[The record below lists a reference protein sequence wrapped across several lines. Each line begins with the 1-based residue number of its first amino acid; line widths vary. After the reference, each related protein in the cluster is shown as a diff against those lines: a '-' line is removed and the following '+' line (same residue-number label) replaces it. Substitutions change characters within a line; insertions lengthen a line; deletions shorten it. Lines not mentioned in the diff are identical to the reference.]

1 MASVNSAKA
10 AEKWQKLMN
19 MSQEFYSDIASG
31 NVSPEVLSG
40 VESILTQQSFL
51 SYRVF
56 SNAITSIQAAAN
68 DIAILLTA
76 KDARYSK
83 DVVTKEAFKVL
94 FEKYQ
99 DELFN
104 RVYNAIKESSDTK
117 NLKKD
122 IFTNISPVQEIV
134 NKSYNL
140 ISNIYDTIQN
150 QYSRRDSSNFA
161 VSVSKP
167 NNTFGLAKREEDTFL
182 RSRDTTKPKKRN
194 KDGIDYDIILDYYKN
209 SKGLSEKIVES
220 LEKLSNTNI
229 LPFGNIM
236 ASMLKNNFLV
246 KSRLDRAVVQGKLED
261 LKQKTIID
269 DDGNYRKLNQKEIA
283 EQLAKF
289 REEYEKDKKSNP
301 KKYAQLRKQ
310 YLTKY
315 FKKYNKTFGD
325 LFEGTSNL
333 LRSIKSSIPSGLS
346 FLKDALLTVAGT
358 AIAWPII
365 RDNIIPLITNNLPD
379 VTKALKDY
387 IKGDGLKNDFS
398 SLIDKIVEKFPDT
411 WEKVSD
417 IVTTVFDAVGTMS
430 GVLLEKIWNGIK
442 NFLGLGDTEDVA
454 KKKEQIKPLSDRVEK
469 LTAEAGAE
477 EDPVHKK
484 ELEKER
490 DKARSELQKA
500 SDLNIRLKKSK
511 KLIATDSYFATDD
524 LRPYI
529 EEAEKSGNWLPV
541 AEQIPDKYRTPQA
554 KMAIQTKDPSYLDP
568 KSDVNRRVG
577 KASDKRNA
585 PAVNNTYENDDT
597 GIAQQTVESLGVSS
611 KNPVSNP
618 IPNTTSVQQEPL
630 KISKETEVSNTP
642 EIPNKASTPSGS
654 SSPQTGGLNAKTFPS
669 VSVGRPSGDL
679 TISSTGIL
687 GGESY

>member
-76 KDARYSK
+76 KDARYNK
-83 DVVTKEAFKVL
+83 DIVTKEAFKVL

-167 NNTFGLAKREEDTFL
+167 NNTFVAKREDTFL
-182 RSRDTTKPKKRN
+182 RSRDTTKPKNRN
-194 KDGIDYDIILDYYKN
+194 NDGIDYDDILDYYKD

-220 LEKLSNTNI
+220 LEKLSNTNV

-236 ASMLKNNFLV
+236 ASMLKNNLLV

-261 LKQKTIID
+261 LKQKTIVD
-269 DDGNYRKLNQKEIA
+269 DEGNYRKLNQKEIA

-333 LRSIKSSIPSGLS
+333 LRSIKSSIPSSLS

-469 LTAEAGAE
+469 LTERMGAE
-477 EDPVHKK
+477 EDPTKKK
-484 ELEKER
+484 ELEKEWR
-490 DKARSELQKA
+490 KARSELQKA
-500 SDLNIRLKKSK
+500 SDLNIRLKRSG
-511 KLIATDSYFATDD
+511 LSIAKDSYFATDD
-524 LRPYI
+524 LKPYI
-529 EEAEKSGNWLPV
+529 EKAEESGNWLPV
-541 AEQIPDKYRTPQA
+541 AEQIPDKYRTPEA
-554 KMAIQTKDPSYLDP
+554 KKAIQTKNPRYLDRGY
-568 KSDVNRRVG
+568 KDNSDN
-577 KASDKRNA
+577 KIN
-585 PAVNNTYENDDT
+585 T
-597 GIAQQTVESLGVSS
+597 GIIKQYFQENPEAAQIAESIGVSI
-611 KNPVSNP
+611 PVETSSSNP

-630 KISKETEVSNTP
+630 KISKETEISNTP
-642 EIPNKASTPSGS
+642 ETPNKASIPSGS
-654 SSPQTGGLNAKTFPS
+654 SSPQTGGLNAKIFPS

>member
-76 KDARYSK
+76 KDARYNK

-122 IFTNISPVQEIV
+122 IFSNIFPVQEIV

-140 ISNIYDTIQN
+140 ISNIYDTIQK
-150 QYSRRDSSNFA
+150 QYSSRDSSNFA
-161 VSVSKP
+161 VSVSRSR
-167 NNTFGLAKREEDTFL
+167 NTFELAKREEDTFL
-182 RSRDTTKPKKRN
+182 RSRDTTKSKKRS
-194 KDGIDYDIILDYYKN
+194 KDGIDYDDIFDYYKD
-209 SKGLSEKIVES
+209 SKGLSEKIAES

-261 LKQKTIID
+261 LKQKTIVD
-269 DDGNYRKLNQKEIA
+269 DEGNYRKLNQNEIA

-333 LRSIKSSIPSGLS
+333 IRSIKSSIPSSLS

-358 AIAWPII
+358 TIAWPVI
-365 RDNIIPLITNNLPD
+365 RDNILPLITNNLPD
-379 VTKALKDY
+379 VTKSLKDY

-398 SLIDKIVEKFPDT
+398 SLIDNIVKKFPDT

-417 IVTTVFDAVGTMS
+417 IVKTVFDAVGTMS

-442 NFLGLGDTEDVA
+442 NFLGLGDTEDVV
-454 KKKEQIKPLSDRVEK
+454 KKKEQVNPLQDRVTK
-469 LTAEAGAE
+469 LTEAMGAE
-477 EDPVHKK
+477 QDPTKKK
-484 ELEKER
+484 ELEKEWL
-490 DKARSELQKA
+490 KARSELQQA
-500 SDLNIRLKKSK
+500 SDLNIRLRDSG

-524 LRPYI
+524 LKPYI

-541 AEQIPDKYRTPQA
+541 AEQIPDKYRTTEA
-554 KMAIQTKDPSYLDP
+554 KKAIQTKNPRYLDRGY
-568 KSDVNRRVG
+568 KDNSDNKINNSIVKQYFQENPEAAQIA
-577 KASDKRNA
+577 KA
-585 PAVNNTYENDDT
+585 V
-597 GIAQQTVESLGVSS
+597 GVSI
-611 KNPVSNP
+611 PVETPSNP

-630 KISKETEVSNTP
+630 KMSKGTEVSNTT
-642 EIPNKASTPSGS
+642 ETPNKASTPSGS
-654 SSPQTGGLNAKTFPS
+654 SSPQTGGLNAKIFPS

>member
-76 KDARYSK
+76 KDARYNK

-167 NNTFGLAKREEDTFL
+167 NNAFGLAKREEDTFL
-182 RSRDTTKPKKRN
+182 RSRDTTEPKKRN
-194 KDGIDYDIILDYYKN
+194 KDGIDYDDILDYYKD

-261 LKQKTIID
+261 LKQKTIVD
-269 DDGNYRKLNQKEIA
+269 DEGNYRKLNQNEIA

-289 REEYEKDKKSNP
+289 REEYEKDKKNNP

-333 LRSIKSSIPSGLS
+333 IRSIKSSIPSSLS

-454 KKKEQIKPLSDRVEK
+454 KKKEQVNPLSDRVTNLTEK
-469 LTAEAGAE
+469 MTAEK
-477 EDPVHKK
+477 DPAKKK
-484 ELEKER
+484 ELEKEWN
-490 DKARSELQKA
+490 KARKELQQA
-500 SDLNIRLKKSK
+500 SDLNIRLKSSG
-511 KLIATDSYFATDD
+511 KLIAKDSYFATDD
-524 LRPYI
+524 LKPYI

-541 AEQIPDKYRTPQA
+541 AEQIPDKYRTPEA
-554 KMAIQTKDPSYLDP
+554 KKAIQTKNPKYLDRGY
-568 KSDVNRRVG
+568 KDNSDNKINNSIVKQYFQENPEAAQIA
-577 KASDKRNA
+577 KA
-585 PAVNNTYENDDT
+585 V
-597 GIAQQTVESLGVSS
+597 GVSI
-611 KNPVSNP
+611 PAETLSNP

-630 KISKETEVSNTP
+630 KMSKETEISNTP
-642 EIPNKASTPSGS
+642 ETPNKASTPSGS
-654 SSPQTGGLNAKTFPS
+654 SSPQTGGLNAKIFPS

>member
-19 MSQEFYSDIASG
+19 MSQGFYSDIASG

-76 KDARYSK
+76 KDARYNK

-167 NNTFGLAKREEDTFL
+167 NNTFVSKREDTFL
-182 RSRDTTKPKKRN
+182 RSRDTTEPKKRN
-194 KDGIDYDIILDYYKN
+194 KDGIDYDDILEYYKD
-209 SKGLSEKIVES
+209 SRGLSEKIAES
-220 LEKLSNTNI
+220 LEKLSNTNV

-236 ASMLKNNFLV
+236 ASMLKNNLLV

-261 LKQKTIID
+261 LKQKTIVD
-269 DDGNYRKLNQKEIA
+269 DEGNYRKLNQKEIA

-333 LRSIKSSIPSGLS
+333 IRSIKSSIPSGLS

-379 VTKALKDY
+379 VTKVLKDY

-398 SLIDKIVEKFPDT
+398 SLIDNIVKNFPDT

-442 NFLGLGDTEDVA
+442 NFLGLGDTEDVV
-454 KKKEQIKPLSDRVEK
+454 KKKEQIKPLSDRVEN
-469 LTAEAGAE
+469 LTKEMNAEKN
-477 EDPVHKK
+477 PTKKK
-484 ELEKER
+484 ELEKEWN
-490 DKARSELQKA
+490 KARSELQKA
-500 SDLNIRLKKSK
+500 SELNNRLKKSK
-511 KLIATDSYFATDD
+511 KRIATDSYFATDD

-568 KSDVNRRVG
+568 NSDVNRRAG
-577 KASDKRNA
+577 NKNK
-585 PAVNNTYENDDT
+585 VNT
-597 GIAQQTVESLGVSS
+597 GIVNQYFQENPEAAQIAKAVGASIPVET
-611 KNPVSNP
+611 PSNP

-630 KISKETEVSNTP
+630 KMSKETEISNTP
-642 EIPNKASTPSGS
+642 ETPNKASTPSGS
-654 SSPQTGGLNAKTFPS
+654 SSPQTGGLNAKIFPS